1 MVKGEEEQERGRC
14 EDKERRRTKE
24 EVITAQRE
32 PDESAVMAGAD
43 GAPLPNEQV
52 SLMRNAK

>member
-1 MVKGEEEQERGRC
+1 M
-14 EDKERRRTKE
+14 RRSTKE
-24 EVITAQRE
+24 DVITAQQG
-32 PDESAVMAGAD
+32 PDERALMTEAD